1 MFFRKNKKCYQ
12 KCCFEA
18 DVIGKRVECDRLSC
32 VGKHAEF
39 TLFFHKINNASFYC
53 LNRKQLGE
61 YWKCIMKDQ
70 EVFCPENIISAMS
83 VNFLHKRM
91 KN

>member
-1 MFFRKNKKCYQ
+1 MPRYYE

-32 VGKHAEF
+32 VGKHTEF
-39 TLFFHKINNASFYC
+39 TKNLLYFFIKLIIQVSI
-53 LNRKQLGE
+53 RKFLVL
-61 YWKCIMKDQ
+61 KN
-70 EVFCPENIISAMS
+70 VISAMS
-83 VNFLHKRM
+83 VNFLHMHM